1 MGAKGYTPDNLTIGV
16 SASIGTVG
24 SENYFPASL
33 TGATVSPVDA
43 ATADKMDAEYIRWYD
58 CSVKVSGA
66 TKDTKITFSC
76 TGRHFFDDIVIT
88 KD

>member
-1 MGAKGYTPDNLTIGV
+1 MTIKITASGA
-16 SASIGTVG
+16 GTVG
-24 SENYFPASL
+24 SENYFPESL
-33 TGATVSPVDA
+33 TGTA
-43 ATADKMDAEYIRWYD
+43 ATTVDQATSDQMCAEYIRWYD